1 MVKVLA
7 TAFVALLV
15 YAHAVD
21 PQGEAYF
28 RPLSTF
34 RDFGPAWIGYALF
47 GMLLAVGAGTA
58 RTAFRVQNEAQMA
71 VYMLLTAMLAFVL
84 ATPSNDFYHIYMS
97 LLLMAAMIISV
108 GVVLWYNDSVFWFV
122 MHLLAPTILMWG
134 TRLESFGVWQK
145 GLILYFLAA
154 TIAHEGILARG
165 LPKRGKR
172 QMRKVKVT
180 IRVAR
185 RRPMGLDYST
195 TV

>member
-1 MVKVLA
+1 MVKILA

-21 PQGEAYF
+21 PLGEAYF

-34 RDFGPAWIGYALF
+34 RDFDPAWVGYALF
-47 GMLLAVGAGTA
+47 GTLLGVGLGTA
-58 RTAFRVQNEAQMA
+58 RTAFRVQNEVQMA
-71 VYMLLTAMLAFVL
+71 MSLLFTVLLAVVA
-84 ATPSNDFYHIYMS
+84 ATPSNDFYHLYCALI
-97 LLLMAAMIISV
+97 LMASV
-108 GVVLWYNDSVFWFV
+108 TINLGVVLWSSDSIFWFV
-122 MHLLAPTILMWG
+122 MHLLAPSILMWA
-134 TRLESFGVWQK
+134 TRIESYGVWQK

-154 TIAHEGILARG
+154 TVAHESILAAG
-165 LPKRGKR
+165 LPKRAKR
-172 QMRKVKVT
+172 PRKVKVT